1 MFFYR
6 IMTVFG
12 KYYKLNNRID
22 PKIGY
27 SDYEQG
33 V

>member
-6 IMTVFG
+6 TMAIFW
-12 KYYKLNNRID
+12 KYYKFDKGIGTR
-22 PKIGY
+22 IGY